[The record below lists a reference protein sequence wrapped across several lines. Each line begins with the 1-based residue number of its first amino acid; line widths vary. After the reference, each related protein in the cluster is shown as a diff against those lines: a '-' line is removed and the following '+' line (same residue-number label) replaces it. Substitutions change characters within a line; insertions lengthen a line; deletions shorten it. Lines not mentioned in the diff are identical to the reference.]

1 MTLKI
6 KSWKDK
12 FESTKSNGVQQ
23 TDKGLM
29 YISSPKEIS
38 EVIQTV
44 PRSKLITTKQIAE
57 ILTKKHKVHFTCP
70 LTTGIFVSVAANYAE
85 ELRTQGGKNI
95 TPYWRVVKP
104 NGLLYDKYLGSIFP
118 QKEYLEQEGI
128 KIIEKGKNKKSAV
141 ENFRQYLI
149 A

>member
-1 MTLKI
+1 MALKI

-29 YISSPKEIS
+29 YISTPKEIA

-44 PRSKLITTKQIAE
+44 PQRKLITTKQIAE

-85 ELRTQGGKNI
+85 EMETQGKKNI
-95 TPYWRVVKP
+95 IPYWRVIKP
-104 NGLLYDKYLGSIFP
+104 NGFLYDKYLGSIFP
-118 QKEYLEQEGI
+118 QKEYLESEGI
-128 KIIEKGKNKKSAV
+128 HVIEKGKHKKLAV
-141 ENFRQYLI
+141 ENFEKNLI
-149 A
+149 